1 MKMKRIL
8 FIFFLF
14 MFAVTLNSYAAYFKS
29 VVKSPPP
36 VTVTGQV
43 KDDQGKPIPGVTV
56 KVQGT
61 TSGTQTDVDGR
72 FQIQAPDD
80 ATLVFSFVGF
90 AEQSVKLNGQTVLNI
105 TL

>member
-14 MFAVTLNSYAAYFKS
+14 MLVVTVNSYAAYFKTT
-29 VVKSPPP
+29 VKRPPP
-36 VTVTGQV
+36 ITITGQV
-43 KDDQGKPIPGVTV
+43 KDAQGGPIPGVTV

-61 TSGTQTDVDGR
+61 TVGTQTDVDGR
-72 FQIQAPDD
+72 FQIQAPDN

-105 TL
+105 T